1 MCFQRP
7 RQKLDCPSMD
17 LEIQL
22 IDTSRELPCDFAM
35 KLIEREISLEK
46 SCNKVCI
53 EELINLYSL
62 AIEHYSIKGDEKVKD
77 YQSRMQRMLRRPDV
91 LKVFSYNLNSQS
103 NPNKLSPKTINNH
116 EKTIESQPE
125 PQEDPLNIEE
135 TVSLPEFVFTEEEIK
150 FHTKEAE
157 NVVQDKEIS
166 DKVLGDKLLDS
177 VKSQENDL
185 ATRLKKRK
193 ISRPVSMSPV
203 IYSPV
208 NEIESPKSVNS
219 ETKQI
224 TGEILSEDFEL
235 KIQEV
240 MEKHYKEKAEKVAEV
255 TVRYNSE
262 ISAME
267 DSGMMGMVVA
277 QMKINMKQEIDDIGK
292 DYDEKRKN
300 EVKKLRE
307 EYLAHRGKSLS

>member
-7 RQKLDCPSMD
+7 RKKLDCPSMD

-22 IDTSRELPCDFAM
+22 IDTSRELPCDFSM

-46 SCNKVCI
+46 SCNKSCI
-53 EELINLYSL
+53 EELIKLYSL

-91 LKVFSYNLNSQS
+91 LKVFSYNQNPKE
-103 NPNKLSPKTINNH
+103 NPNKLVAKAVDNH
-116 EKTIESQPE
+116 ENPIESQLE
-125 PQEDPLNIEE
+125 SQEDPLDIEE
-135 TVSLPEFVFTEEEIK
+135 TTSLPEFVLTEEEIK

-166 DKVLGDKLLDS
+166 DKALGDKLLDS
-177 VKSQENDL
+177 LKSQENDL
-185 ATRLKKRK
+185 ATRLKRRR
-193 ISRPVSMSPV
+193 ISRPISMSPV
-203 IYSPV
+203 ISSPV
-208 NEIESPKSVNS
+208 NEIESPKSNNS
-219 ETKQI
+219 DVKII

-235 KIQEV
+235 QIQEV
-240 MEKHYKEKAEKVAEV
+240 MEKHYKEKAEKIAEV

-277 QMKINMKQEIDDIGK
+277 QMKVNMKEEIEEIGK

>member
-7 RQKLDCPSMD
+7 RKKLDGPSMD

-46 SCNKVCI
+46 SCDKACI
-53 EELINLYSL
+53 EELIKLYSL

-91 LKVFSYNLNSQS
+91 LKVFSYKLNPQP
-103 NPNKLSPKTINNH
+103 NPNKLVPKAVNGH
-116 EKTIESQPE
+116 ENPIESQPE
-125 PQEDPLNIEE
+125 PQEDPLINEE
-135 TVSLPEFVFTEEEIK
+135 IKSLPEFVLTEEEIK

-157 NVVQDKEIS
+157 NVVEHKEIS
-166 DKVLGDKLLDS
+166 DKALGDKLLDS

-185 ATRLKKRK
+185 ATRLKRRK

-203 IYSPV
+203 IDSPV
-208 NEIESPKSVNS
+208 NEIESPKSVTS
-219 ETKQI
+219 EVKNI

-235 KIQEV
+235 QIQQV